1 MKKRLQKSLLPLLT
15 LVLTGGMLFSA
26 GEVFAQSYA
35 GVDTI
40 SYRAMV
46 KFLSPKNRNDLPSQM
61 RFFEAANS
69 AGNEYVGWRAPF
81 NMPASYTLIWPVAPP
96 SSFPA
101 ILQAVSAD
109 STTWGTTGTGD
120 ITGVIAGVGLADGG
134 LSGDVTLNVIY
145 AATAGNADTLSLHDF
160 ITGTPSANTFIKW
173 NGANWVTAAAGGT
186 IIGREVDGS
195 PSIAALSTL
204 EFLQSTGLKFT
215 DQGSNVGRVEID
227 TSTVWI
233 NTKTEIAV
241 QIASA
246 IAAYQQDSDTTG
258 FDASKTWVLAKNY
271 LTAET
276 GDISA
281 VNAGYGLAG
290 GGTSGAVTV
299 TLDSVSVYAQTKTEN
314 NALYVPL
321 ARMITA
327 GNGLVGGGDLA
338 ANRTLDVIGSDGIKA
353 EADTLRAILTTTAGM
368 LIKAGVGAIDSLEM
382 KLDGNTLIKSTAGVK
397 VSAIGSTEITNGAIL
412 NEDINAS
419 AAIALSK
426 IASSNAGRLVITSGG
441 TLVER
446 AALTASAL
454 VVGDASN
461 GVASLAL
468 GAANRVVGMNSGATA
483 NEYKDVLGTSNR
495 VTVTHGANSIT
506 LNTPQDLHTAA
517 LNQFGRTLLDSLRF
531 TNTGGIWQNSDTLR
545 FLRKSDGLFQF
556 KLDLGDLPATGEF
569 MRVAAGRI
577 VNFGAIAD
585 ADVPNTITLDNVT
598 QITTRALSDMQGQVG
613 DLQIADGAVDGG
625 TGGEVADNTLTA
637 ADIDET
643 VAYNFSNAG
652 NVFIGTKA
660 VLDSIR
666 FAGVNKISANNDTL
680 YFYRKSDG
688 AFQFKL
694 FLGDVPATDEILKIG
709 AGRIASWQADAV
721 SGGAGGYST
730 VQEEGSGLTQRAT
743 LNFVGSSA
751 TAADDAGNT
760 RTNVTFDAD
769 LNALASNSTD
779 GLWTHT
785 GAGTGAARTLTGTG
799 GAISITNGD
808 GVSGNPTF
816 TLPSTLTVP
825 TVYAIGS
832 DPADAGV
839 IRLEN
844 AAVIGWEAAP
854 AGTDV
859 TLTVDASEV
868 MQASGTFNAVTLT
881 ENGNGITNNAE
892 ALGGDLSG
900 NLPNPSVTD
909 DSHAH
914 TTTTISGLDVSS
926 DLNLVAG
933 TNITLTGDQLDV
945 DDAFVLNTGDAITG
959 NLDFNDSVTD
969 SPQAI
974 FTPATGTAWKFYT
987 VDSDDDLAIE
997 SASSAST
1004 ENIDI
1009 TNPGAGTATLTV
1021 EGAISASNF
1030 SGSSSGTNT
1039 GDVTLAGTP
1048 DYITISGQV
1057 ITRGDVTL
1065 TTHTAGNYVASVAT
1079 TAPLS
1084 GGAGGSEGA
1093 ALTLA
1098 ITNDGVGPTQIDE
1111 TANYDF
1117 SGTVLFDGDALRLD
1131 DTDASHQLIITPGSN
1146 LSVNRVLTITTGD
1159 AARTLTMTGDATV
1172 SGTNTGDITV
1182 TGESYLSLSSQQIT
1196 ANAVNLSGTHV
1207 TGTLAAAR
1215 FPALTGDVTTTAGSV
1230 ATAIGADKITEA
1242 MLKAVNA
1249 AVDEDIFTY
1258 ESTTGDFEWHTL
1270 SELGIQPLE
1279 ATLTD
1284 IADGTI
1290 DENLVNTAN
1299 PWAVNEGG
1307 TGAATFTANGVLYGN
1322 TTSALQVTAQGGAN
1336 TVLTANAGAPSFS
1349 GQPTLATGIITK
1361 GQNAVEIDPYGASA
1375 GNTGEARF
1383 LELAATGTNY
1393 VGWKAHD
1400 ALAATTVYT
1409 MPRKGS
1415 ATTGMVL
1422 HYATTGDSTY
1432 WDTDD
1437 GAGGGAPTDAQ
1448 YLVLA
1453 LNGSL
1458 SAERVATGTANEITL
1473 TDGGANGNLT
1483 FSLPTALTLSSK
1495 ELQGGTIFIAEGATA
1510 NAFEGTFA
1518 VTDFTADRTIT
1529 FDDLTG
1535 TVTVLGNTTSG
1546 TGAILREGSPT
1557 ITTPT
1562 IADFSNSTHTHTNTA
1577 GGGVLSSYLFFAP
1590 TASQTFTSDGTS
1602 ETLIFDFQAAFTAG
1616 NQYTIKQ
1623 TTGNPTGG
1631 SLFTVQAA
1639 DADVSPIMKL
1649 ENTAA
1654 VTIATGLQIAATNA
1668 SGVLTTALD
1677 LSDAEIVTA
1686 VALGSNDVTVGGAT
1700 ISSAEFA
1707 VLDGAI
1713 DLSGAE
1719 VTGTL
1724 AAARFPA
1731 LTGDVTNS
1739 AGSLATTI
1747 GADKILESMLKAVNA
1762 AVDEDILTYEST
1774 TGDFEWHTPAE
1785 LNLVETS
1792 RTITVAGTTNEITS
1806 SAGAQDLSTN
1816 RTWTL
1821 SLPATI
1827 DLGGKTSFEV
1837 PNGAAP
1843 TVDAVGEIAVD
1854 DNTWATGHGT
1864 LVIYDGTAETRAVN
1878 VLSSDTPTNGQVPKW
1893 NTGGTIT
1900 WEDDNNSGGA
1910 TAWDA
1915 IADPSGNGTI
1925 AFGTT
1930 EQIITGNTNDVT
1942 AAMQDLLSLNYT
1954 NDGATDIL
1962 TQRILVL
1969 NKLAAS
1975 TNALERGLVI
1985 DNQDGAAL
1993 DVGIE
1998 IVGTST
2004 GAVTTA
2010 IKADDAEI
2018 GTALAIGSNDITTTS
2033 TTIAST
2039 ELDRLDGLTA
2049 AIVQADRSITING
2062 TASEITSSAGAQDLS
2077 ANRTWTL
2084 SLPDVYKIVDIHAGA
2099 FFTGAGDLT
2108 GTIFGT
2114 DADNTND
2121 FSADYL
2127 EFSASADNYISV
2139 VVNMPPDWDAST
2151 APKFKIISYSTGSHA
2166 SQTAAWDI
2174 ACGYVRPG
2182 TDSWIAALGSA
2193 VEATQTY
2200 TSANV
2205 WQLSSALAP
2214 TPAGTAA
2221 AGAQIKVRLFRE
2233 GTDGTND
2240 TFTSTSRLVK
2250 LQMQY
2255 KKTVYGDTVS
2265 W

>member
-1 MKKRLQKSLLPLLT
+1 MTRLKKISLSFLLS
-15 LVLTGGMLFSA
+15 LVITGGMLFSA
-26 GEVFAQSYA
+26 GDAFAQSYVGA
-35 GVDTI
+35 DTV
-40 SYRAMV
+40 SYRGMV
-46 KFLSPKNRNDLPSQM
+46 KFLSPKNRLDLPAQM
-61 RFFEAANS
+61 RFFEATNS

-81 NMPASYTLIWPVAPP
+81 NIATSFTLIFPGVAPT
-96 SSFPA
+96 A
-101 ILQAVSAD
+101 GQILQAANGD
-109 STTWGTTGTGD
+109 SLVWGTTGSGD
-120 ITGVIAGVGLADGG
+120 ITGVIAGVGLVDGG

-145 AATAGNADTLSLHDF
+145 AATAGNADTLTLHDF
-160 ITGTPSANTFIKW
+160 VTGTPSANTFIKW
-173 NGANWVTAAAGGT
+173 NGANWVTATAGGT

-195 PSIAALSTL
+195 PSIATLATL

-233 NTKTEIAV
+233 NTKTEIAA

-246 IAAYQQDSDTTG
+246 IAQKQDDSDTTG
-258 FDASKTWVLAKNY
+258 FDASKTWVLAKSY
-271 LTAET
+271 LVAADIAAKQDDADTLTWDATKTYVNSRGFLTTET

-281 VNAGYGLAG
+281 VTAGYGLAG
-290 GGTSGAVTV
+290 GGSSGAVTV
-299 TLDSVSVYAQTKTEN
+299 TLDSASVYAQTKTEN

-338 ANRTLDVIGSDGIKA
+338 ANRTLDVIGSDGLKA

-397 VSAIGSTEITNGAIL
+397 VNAIGSTEITNGAIL

-426 IASSNAGRLVITSGG
+426 LASSNAGRLVITSGG
-441 TLVER
+441 TIAER
-446 AALTASAL
+446 AALTPSAL

-468 GAANRVVGMNSGATA
+468 GTANRVVGMNSGATA

-506 LNTPQDLHTAA
+506 LNAPQDLHTAA

-577 VNFGAIAD
+577 VSFGAIAD

-598 QITTRALSDMQGQVG
+598 QITTRNLSDMQGQIG
-613 DLQIADGAVDGG
+613 DTQTADGAIDGG

-652 NVFIGTKA
+652 NIFIGTKA

-694 FLGDVPATDEILKIG
+694 WLGDVPATDEILKIG

-743 LNFVGSSA
+743 INFVGSSA

-760 RTNVTFDAD
+760 RTNVTFDTD

-779 GLWTHT
+779 GLWAHT
-785 GAGTGAARTLTGTG
+785 GAGTGAARTMTGTG
-799 GAISITNGD
+799 GAVSITNGD

-881 ENGNGITNNAE
+881 ENGNAITNDAD

-945 DDAFVLNTGDAITG
+945 DDAFVLNTGDAIAG
-959 NLDFNDSVTD
+959 NLDFNDGSTD

-997 SASSAST
+997 SASSGST

-1030 SGSSSGTNT
+1030 SGSSSGANT
-1039 GDVTLAGTP
+1039 GDQTITLTSHVTGSGTGSFATTITNSVITAAMVANGDHGAFTYASNVATLDAGSVSGGNAGTVT
-1048 DYITISGQV
+1048 DN
-1057 ITRGDVTL
+1057 TL
-1065 TTHTAGNYVASVAT
+1065 TADDVAAD
-1079 TAPLS
+1079 AI
-1084 GGAGGSEGA
+1084 GASELLESA
-1093 ALTLA
+1093 
-1098 ITNDGVGPTQIDE
+1098 
-1111 TANYDF
+1111 DF
-1117 SGTVLFDGDALRLD
+1117 SFTGSATFDADALHIF
-1131 DTDASHQLIITPGSN
+1131 DTNASHDLIITPGSD
-1146 LSVNRVLTITTGD
+1146 LTADRVLTITTGD

-1249 AVDEDIFTY
+1249 AVDEDILTY
-1258 ESTTGDFEWHTL
+1258 ESTTGDFEWHTPAEL
-1270 SELGIQPLE
+1270 SLQPLE

-1383 LELAATGTNY
+1383 VELAANGTNY
-1393 VGWKAHD
+1393 GGWRGHD
-1400 ALAATTVYT
+1400 AYASSVVYRV
-1409 MPRKGS
+1409 PRKEGAS
-1415 ATTGMVL
+1415 TGYVL
-1422 HYATTGDSTY
+1422 HYASTGDSTY

-1448 YLVLA
+1448 YLTLA

-1458 SAERVATGTANEITL
+1458 SAERVAVGATNNISTS
-1473 TDGGANGNLT
+1473 DGGANGNFTIGL
-1483 FSLPTALTLSSK
+1483 AATLDLAAK
-1495 ELQGGTIFIAEGATA
+1495 VVINDTLFVAEGASA
-1510 NAFEGTFA
+1510 NTSETHFTI
-1518 VTDFTADRTIT
+1518 DDPTADREIN
-1529 FDDLTG
+1529 FPDLSG
-1535 TVTVLGNTTSG
+1535 EVTVLGNTTSG

-1562 IADFSNSTHTHTNTA
+1562 IADFSNSNHTHQSVA
-1577 GGGVLSSYLFFAP
+1577 GGGPLI
-1590 TASQTFTSDGTS
+1590 GTS
-1602 ETLIFDFQAAFTAG
+1602 YVEIQNTTVATSNQVLILRSG
-1616 NQYTIKQ
+1616 NQT
-1623 TTGNPTGG
+1623 
-1631 SLFTVQAA
+1631 
-1639 DADVSPIMKL
+1639 
-1649 ENTAA
+1649 TAA
-1654 VTIATGLQIAATNA
+1654 NNDEGYVSFTN
-1668 SGVLTTALD
+1668 D
-1677 LSDAEIVTA
+1677 NDAENQIEFSRLTFRAIDVTA
-1686 VALGSNDVTVGGAT
+1686 ASKDAALIWSVMSGNTLTDVVKVQ
-1700 ISSAEFA
+1700 SS
-1707 VLDGAI
+1707 
-1713 DLSGAE
+1713 
-1719 VTGTL
+1719 
-1724 AAARFPA
+1724 
-1731 LTGDVTNS
+1731 
-1739 AGSLATTI
+1739 
-1747 GADKILESMLKAVNA
+1747 
-1762 AVDEDILTYEST
+1762 
-1774 TGDFEWHTPAE
+1774 
-1785 LNLVETS
+1785 
-1792 RTITVAGTTNEITS
+1792 
-1806 SAGAQDLSTN
+1806 
-1816 RTWTL
+1816 
-1821 SLPATI
+1821 
-1827 DLGGKTSFEV
+1827 
-1837 PNGAAP
+1837 
-1843 TVDAVGEIAVD
+1843 
-1854 DNTWATGHGT
+1854 
-1864 LVIYDGTAETRAVN
+1864 
-1878 VLSSDTPTNGQVPKW
+1878 
-1893 NTGGTIT
+1893 TGGTIT
-1900 WEDDNNSGGA
+1900 TDILAGTLLEGGNAITNNAEALGGDLSGNLPNPSVTDDSHAHTTTTISGLDLANDLNTFTSANLFGRLTDETGGTGVAVGSISPAFTGAPTFGNGA
-1910 TAWDA
+1910 TSAGTVRILEDTDDGSNYTQFSVPA
-1915 IADPSGNGTI
+1915 LGADVNYTLPPNDGDSGQLLRTDGAGVLTWVTPGAGSGHTI
-1925 AFGTT
+1925 RNEGSDLTAR
-1930 EQIITGNTNDVT
+1930 TGLNFIGSAVT
-1942 AAMQDLLSLNYT
+1942 AA
-1954 NDGATDIL
+1954 
-1962 TQRILVL
+1962 
-1969 NKLAAS
+1969 
-1975 TNALERGLVI
+1975 
-1985 DNQDGAAL
+1985 
-1993 DVGIE
+1993 
-1998 IVGTST
+1998 
-2004 GAVTTA
+2004 
-2010 IKADDAEI
+2010 DDAGGDESEI
-2018 GTALAIGSNDITTTS
+2018 TFDAEVNGIADLATSGIVARTGSGTFAGRTNT
-2033 TTIAST
+2033 
-2039 ELDRLDGLTA
+2039 
-2049 AIVQADRSITING
+2049 G
-2062 TASEITSSAGAQDLS
+2062 TASEITVTNGDGVSG
-2077 ANRTWTL
+2077 NPTF
-2084 SLPDVYKIVDIHAGA
+2084 SLPDVYAIVDIHAGA

>member
-1 MKKRLQKSLLPLLT
+1 MIMKPKRKKSLLLLLSLT
-15 LVLTGGMLFSA
+15 LAGVLLVAA
-26 GEVFAQSYA
+26 GESLAQSYA
-35 GVDTI
+35 GADTVQ
-40 SYRAMV
+40 YRGMV
-46 KFLSPKNRNDLPSQM
+46 KFLSPKNRLGLPAQM
-61 RFFEAANS
+61 RFFEATNS

-81 NMPASYTLIWPVAPP
+81 NMSASYTLIWPAVPP
-96 SSFPA
+96 TA
-101 ILQAVSAD
+101 GQILQAASGD
-109 STTWGTTGTGD
+109 SIVWGSTGAGD

-145 AATAGNADTLSLHDF
+145 AATAGNADTLTLHDF
-160 ITGTPSANTFIKW
+160 ITGAPSTNTFIKW

-233 NTKTEIAV
+233 NTKTEIAA

-246 IAAYQQDSDTTG
+246 ISAYQQDSDTTG
-258 FDASKTWVLAKNY
+258 FDASKTWVLSKNY
-271 LTAET
+271 LTTET

-281 VNAGYGLAG
+281 VTAGYGLAG
-290 GGTSGAVTV
+290 GGSSGAVTLTV
-299 TLDSVSVYAQTKTEN
+299 DSTTVYVQTKTENNALYQAKGDTSTYDATKTYVNAQGFITSSALSNYQQDADTTTFDATKTFVNAQGFLKASDSTAVYLQTKTEN

-321 ARMITA
+321 SRTITA
-327 GNGLVGGGDLA
+327 GNGLVGGSSLN
-338 ANRTLDVIGSDGIKA
+338 ANIVLDAIGTDGIKA
-353 EADTLRAILTTTAGM
+353 DTDSLRAILTSTAG
-368 LIKAGVGAIDSLEM
+368 LRIKAGTGAIDSLEL
-382 KLDGNTLIKSTAGVK
+382 KLDGSTLSKSTAGVK
-397 VSAIGSTEITNGAIL
+397 VSAIGSSEITDN
-412 NEDINAS
+412 S
-419 AAIALSK
+419 
-426 IASSNAGRLVITSGG
+426 V
-441 TLVER
+441 
-446 AALTASAL
+446 TA
-454 VVGDASN
+454 
-461 GVASLAL
+461 
-468 GAANRVVGMNSGATA
+468 T
-483 NEYKDVLGTSNR
+483 
-495 VTVTHGANSIT
+495 
-506 LNTPQDLHTAA
+506 
-517 LNQFGRTLLDSLRF
+517 
-531 TNTGGIWQNSDTLR
+531 
-545 FLRKSDGLFQF
+545 
-556 KLDLGDLPATGEF
+556 
-569 MRVAAGRI
+569 
-577 VNFGAIAD
+577 
-585 ADVPNTITLDNVT
+585 
-598 QITTRALSDMQGQVG
+598 
-613 DLQIADGAVDGG
+613 
-625 TGGEVADNTLTA
+625 
-637 ADIDET
+637 DIDET

-652 NVFIGTKA
+652 NIFIGTKA

-694 FLGDVPATDEILKIG
+694 FLGDVPATDEILKIS

-779 GLWTHT
+779 GLWAHT

-799 GAISITNGD
+799 GAVSITNGD

-868 MQASGTFNAVTLT
+868 MQASGTFNAVTVT
-881 ENGNGITNNAE
+881 ENGNGLTNNAD

-945 DDAFVLNTGDAITG
+945 DDAFVLNTGDAIAG
-959 NLDFNDSVTD
+959 NLDFNDGVTD

-974 FTPATGTAWKFYT
+974 FTPATGTAWKIYT

-1172 SGTNTGDITV
+1172 SGTNSGDITV

-1230 ATAIGADKITEA
+1230 TTAIGADKVTEA

-1258 ESTTGDFEWHTL
+1258 EATTGDFEWHTL

-1349 GQPTLATGIITK
+1349 GQPTLATGVITK
-1361 GQNAVEIDPYGASA
+1361 GQNAVEIDPYGSSA

-1383 LELAATGTNY
+1383 VELAANGTNY
-1393 VGWKAHD
+1393 GGWRGHD
-1400 ALAATTVYT
+1400 AYASSVVYRV
-1409 MPRKGS
+1409 PRKEGAS
-1415 ATTGMVL
+1415 TGYVL
-1422 HYATTGDSTY
+1422 HYASTGDSTY

-1448 YLVLA
+1448 YLTLA

-1458 SAERVATGTANEITL
+1458 SAERVAVGATNNISTN
-1473 TDGGANGNLT
+1473 DGGANGNFTIGLA
-1483 FSLPTALTLSSK
+1483 STLDLAAK
-1495 ELQGGTIFIAEGATA
+1495 VVINDTLFVAEGASA
-1510 NAFEGTFA
+1510 NTSEAHFTI
-1518 VTDFTADRTIT
+1518 DDPTADREIN
-1529 FDDLTG
+1529 FPDLSG
-1535 TVTVLGNTTSG
+1535 EVTVLGNTTSG

-1562 IADFSNSTHTHTNTA
+1562 IADFSNSNHTHQTVA
-1577 GGGVLSSYLFFAP
+1577 GGGPLI
-1590 TASQTFTSDGTS
+1590 GTS
-1602 ETLIFDFQAAFTAG
+1602 YVEIQNTTVATSNQVLILRSG
-1616 NQYTIKQ
+1616 NQ
-1623 TTGNPTGG
+1623 
-1631 SLFTVQAA
+1631 
-1639 DADVSPIMKL
+1639 
-1649 ENTAA
+1649 TAA
-1654 VTIATGLQIAATNA
+1654 ANNDEGYVSFTN
-1668 SGVLTTALD
+1668 D
-1677 LSDAEIVTA
+1677 NDAENQIEFSRLTFRAIDVTA
-1686 VALGSNDVTVGGAT
+1686 ASKDAALIWSVMSGNTLTDVVK
-1700 ISSAEFA
+1700 IQSS
-1707 VLDGAI
+1707 
-1713 DLSGAE
+1713 
-1719 VTGTL
+1719 
-1724 AAARFPA
+1724 
-1731 LTGDVTNS
+1731 
-1739 AGSLATTI
+1739 
-1747 GADKILESMLKAVNA
+1747 
-1762 AVDEDILTYEST
+1762 
-1774 TGDFEWHTPAE
+1774 
-1785 LNLVETS
+1785 
-1792 RTITVAGTTNEITS
+1792 
-1806 SAGAQDLSTN
+1806 
-1816 RTWTL
+1816 
-1821 SLPATI
+1821 
-1827 DLGGKTSFEV
+1827 
-1837 PNGAAP
+1837 
-1843 TVDAVGEIAVD
+1843 
-1854 DNTWATGHGT
+1854 
-1864 LVIYDGTAETRAVN
+1864 
-1878 VLSSDTPTNGQVPKW
+1878 
-1893 NTGGTIT
+1893 TGGTIT
-1900 WEDDNNSGGA
+1900 TDILAGTLLEGGNAITNNAEALGGDLSGNLPNPSVTDDSHAHTTTTISGLDLANDLNTFTSANLFGRLTDETGGTGVAVGSISPAFTGAPTFGNGA
-1910 TAWDA
+1910 TSAGTLRILEDTDDGANYTQFSVPALGADVNYTLPPNDGDSGQLLRTDGAGVLTWVTPGAGGGTTWDA
-1915 IADPSGNGTI
+1915 IGDAAGNGSVG
-1925 AFGTT
+1925 FGDT
-1930 EQIITGNTNDVT
+1930 EQIIVSSQTSGDISTLTLDINQVDDAAATDDLIAFSIDATSESGDAGDTFTLLRLLYENGTANTILDRALLIDNAETT
-1942 AAMQDLLSLNYT
+1942 ASTMTDAILITSSGV
-1954 NDGATDIL
+1954 NDGIVDAID
-1962 TQRILVL
+1962 VS
-1969 NKLAAS
+1969 AS
-1975 TNALERGLVI
+1975 NITNALNIGANNI
-1985 DNQDGAAL
+1985 ITGAA
-1993 DVGIE
+1993 
-1998 IVGTST
+1998 
-2004 GAVTTA
+2004 
-2010 IKADDAEI
+2010 
-2018 GTALAIGSNDITTTS
+2018 
-2033 TTIAST
+2033 TIAST
-2039 ELDRLDGLTA
+2039 ELDRLDGKDAALIDLNDSPVITGAWDGGGATSFEIPNGANPTVSVAGQISIDSEGTTESAVRFFADAEYVLPARFSKAFVIFAPSANDDIPLWRVPYGITIRAIHVLVVGGTNVIGGLDEADGNGASSA
-2049 AIVQADRSITING
+2049 AIDADITGSAGTNANDDGSLSNG
-2062 TASEITSSAGAQDLS
+2062 TLD
-2077 ANRTWTL
+2077 
-2084 SLPDVYKIVDIHAGA
+2084 
-2099 FFTGAGDLT
+2099 AGDYLMWHT
-2108 GTIFGT
+2108 TSVSGSVTNVTITFEYT
-2114 DADNTND
+2114 VDP
-2121 FSADYL
+2121 
-2127 EFSASADNYISV
+2127 
-2139 VVNMPPDWDAST
+2139 VN
-2151 APKFKIISYSTGSHA
+2151 
-2166 SQTAAWDI
+2166 
-2174 ACGYVRPG
+2174 
-2182 TDSWIAALGSA
+2182 
-2193 VEATQTY
+2193 
-2200 TSANV
+2200 
-2205 WQLSSALAP
+2205 
-2214 TPAGTAA
+2214 
-2221 AGAQIKVRLFRE
+2221 
-2233 GTDGTND
+2233 
-2240 TFTSTSRLVK
+2240 
-2250 LQMQY
+2250 
-2255 KKTVYGDTVS
+2255 
-2265 W
+2265 

>member
-1 MKKRLQKSLLPLLT
+1 MKKRLQKSLLPLLS

-81 NMPASYTLIWPVAPP
+81 NIPASYTLIWPVNAP

-145 AATAGNADTLSLHDF
+145 AATAGNADTLTLHDF
-160 ITGTPSANTFIKW
+160 ITGSPSANTFIKW

-233 NTKTEIAV
+233 NTKTEIAA

-281 VNAGYGLAG
+281 VTAGYGLAG
-290 GGTSGAVTV
+290 GGSSGAVTLTV
-299 TLDSVSVYAQTKTEN
+299 DSTTVYLQTKTEN

-321 ARMITA
+321 ARMLTA

-338 ANRTLDVIGSDGIKA
+338 ANRTLDVIGSDGLKA
-353 EADTLRAILTTTAGM
+353 EADTLRAILTSTAGI
-368 LIKAGVGAIDSLEM
+368 LIKAGVGAIDSLEL
-382 KLDGNTLIKSTAGVK
+382 KLDGSTLSKSTAGVK
-397 VSAIGSTEITNGAIL
+397 VSAIGSAEITNGAIL

-426 IASSNAGRLVITSGG
+426 LASSNAGRLVITSGG
-441 TLVER
+441 TLAER
-446 AALTASAL
+446 AALTANAFT
-454 VVGDASN
+454 VGDATN

-468 GAANRVVGMNSGATA
+468 SSANRVVGMNSGATA

-495 VTVTHGANSIT
+495 VTVTHAANSIT
-506 LNTPQDLHTAA
+506 LNAPQDLHAAA

-598 QITTRALSDMQGQVG
+598 QITTRALSDMQGQIT
-613 DLQIADGAVDGG
+613 DTQIADGAVDGG

-637 ADIDET
+637 ADLDET

-652 NVFIGTKA
+652 NIFIGTKA

-694 FLGDVPATDEILKIG
+694 WLGDVPATDEILKIG

-779 GLWTHT
+779 GLWAHT

-799 GAISITNGD
+799 GAVSITNGD

-816 TLPSTLTVP
+816 TLPGTLTVP

-844 AAVIGWEAAP
+844 AAVIGWEASP

-945 DDAFVLNTGDAITG
+945 DDAFVLNAGDAITG
-959 NLDFNDSVTD
+959 NLDFNDGVTD

-1172 SGTNTGDITV
+1172 SGTNSGDITV

-1215 FPALTGDVTTTAGSV
+1215 FPALTGDVTTSAGSV
-1230 ATAIGADKITEA
+1230 ATAIGADKVTEA

-1258 ESTTGDFEWHTL
+1258 EATTGDFEWHTL
-1270 SELGIQPLE
+1270 AELGIQPLE

-1415 ATTGMVL
+1415 ATTGQVL
-1422 HYATTGDSTY
+1422 HINATTDSTY

-1448 YLVLA
+1448 YLTLA

-1495 ELQGGTIFIAEGATA
+1495 ELQGGTLFIAEGASA
-1510 NAFEGTFA
+1510 NGFETSF
-1518 VTDFTADRTIT
+1518 TINDPTADRSIAFPDVGGTIPIST
-1529 FDDLTG
+1529 NAGSAGDIFRKSSATAGDAAWEA
-1535 TVTVLGNTTSG
+1535 VLG
-1546 TGAILREGSPT
+1546 TGQLVATGSPPLV
-1557 ITTPT
+1557 TPQ
-1562 IADFSNSTHTHTNTA
+1562 IADFTNATHNHQTTA
-1577 GGGVLSSYLFFAP
+1577 GGGPLIGDSFVEIQNNTAATSNQVLILRSGNQTTAANNDEGYITFTNDNDAETQIEFSRLSWIATDVTAASKDAAFTFDIMSANTLTEVLRVQSSSGGTITTNIVAGSLQEGGNAVPNATDHLGFFSATTSAQLFGITSDETGGTGVLVGNVSPTISTSLSQDGDVADAGYLRLQNAAVIGWEAAPAGADVTLTVDASEIMQASGTFNAATLTEGTNAVPNVTDNLSVFAATSSANLASVLSDESGAAGVFPRFNLTSAAQGDLIYYNGTNWVNLAPGTAGQVLESGGVGANPAWGTDDGGGSIAWSALTAP
-1590 TASQTFTSDGTS
+1590 TGATSYVSDNTA
-1602 ETLIFDFQAAFTAG
+1602 ETVTFDFQPNFSADQFIISQTAG
-1616 NQYTIKQ
+1616 N
-1623 TTGNPTGG
+1623 PTAGG
-1631 SLFTVQAA
+1631 SLLVVQAA
-1639 DADVSPIMKL
+1639 DADVSPIMQI

-1654 VTIATGLQIAATNA
+1654 VTIPVGLEIAATNG
-1668 SGVLTTALD
+1668 SGVLTTAID
-1677 LSDAEIVTA
+1677 VDDPEIVTA
-1686 VALGSNDVTVGGAT
+1686 L
-1700 ISSAEFA
+1700 
-1707 VLDGAI
+1707 
-1713 DLSGAE
+1713 
-1719 VTGTL
+1719 
-1724 AAARFPA
+1724 
-1731 LTGDVTNS
+1731 S
-1739 AGSLATTI
+1739 AG
-1747 GADKILESMLKAVNA
+1747 
-1762 AVDEDILTYEST
+1762 
-1774 TGDFEWHTPAE
+1774 
-1785 LNLVETS
+1785 
-1792 RTITVAGTTNEITS
+1792 
-1806 SAGAQDLSTN
+1806 
-1816 RTWTL
+1816 
-1821 SLPATI
+1821 
-1827 DLGGKTSFEV
+1827 
-1837 PNGAAP
+1837 
-1843 TVDAVGEIAVD
+1843 
-1854 DNTWATGHGT
+1854 DN
-1864 LVIYDGTAETRAVN
+1864 
-1878 VLSSDTPTNGQVPKW
+1878 P
-1893 NTGGTIT
+1893 
-1900 WEDDNNSGGA
+1900 
-1910 TAWDA
+1910 
-1915 IADPSGNGTI
+1915 
-1925 AFGTT
+1925 
-1930 EQIITGNTNDVT
+1930 
-1942 AAMQDLLSLNYT
+1942 
-1954 NDGATDIL
+1954 
-1962 TQRILVL
+1962 
-1969 NKLAAS
+1969 
-1975 TNALERGLVI
+1975 
-1985 DNQDGAAL
+1985 
-1993 DVGIE
+1993 
-1998 IVGTST
+1998 
-2004 GAVTTA
+2004 
-2010 IKADDAEI
+2010 
-2018 GTALAIGSNDITTTS
+2018 
-2033 TTIAST
+2033 
-2039 ELDRLDGLTA
+2039 
-2049 AIVQADRSITING
+2049 ITING
-2062 TASEITSSAGAQDLS
+2062 YREHWMTAGAL
-2077 ANRTWTL
+2077 
-2084 SLPDVYKIVDIHAGA
+2084 VDK
-2099 FFTGAGDLT
+2099 AGDLT
-2108 GTIFGT
+2108 IATGFLT
-2114 DADNTND
+2114 DSENTND
-2121 FSADYL
+2121 NGIDYY
-2127 EFSASADNYISV
+2127 EFSASAENYVIADFGP
-2139 VVNMPPDWDAST
+2139 MPADWDGTT
-2151 APKFKIISYSTGSHA
+2151 APKIKVISFSTTANGSN
-2166 SQTAAWDI
+2166 TADFEA
-2174 ACGYVRPG
+2174 AAKYVRFG
-2182 TDSWIAALGSA
+2182 TDAWTGAFGSFDVDNTA
-2193 VEATQTY
+2193 IYDV
-2200 TSANV
+2200 ANEE
-2205 WQLSSALAP
+2205 QSITIAP

-2221 AGAQIKVRLFRE
+2221 AGARFVVLIRRD
-2233 GTDGTND
+2233 GDDGTND
-2240 TFTSTSRLVK
+2240 TAAGTSRVTFVG
-2250 LQMQY
+2250 MQY
-2255 KKTVYGDTVS
+2255 KTSQVVGMTA

>member
-1 MKKRLQKSLLPLLT
+1 MKQRLQKSLLPLLS
-15 LVLTGGMLFSA
+15 LVLTGGILFSA
-26 GEVFAQSYA
+26 GEAFAQSYA
-35 GVDTI
+35 GVDTVY
-40 SYRAMV
+40 YRGMV
-46 KFLSPKNRNDLPSQM
+46 KYLSPKNRLDLPAQL
-61 RFFEAANS
+61 RFFEATNS
-69 AGNEYVGWRAPF
+69 PGNEYVGWRAPF
-81 NMPASYTLIWPVAPP
+81 NMPASYTLIWPVNAP

-109 STTWGTTGTGD
+109 STTWGTTGSGD

-145 AATAGNADTLSLHDF
+145 AATAGNADTLTLHDF
-160 ITGTPSANTFIKW
+160 ITGSPSANTFIKW

-215 DQGSNVGRVEID
+215 DQTGNVGRVEID

-233 NTKTEIAV
+233 NTKTEIAA

-246 IAAYQQDSDTTG
+246 IAQKQDDSDTTG

-281 VNAGYGLAG
+281 VTAGYGLAG
-290 GGTSGAVTV
+290 GGSSGAVTLTV
-299 TLDSVSVYAQTKTEN
+299 DSTTVYLQTKTEN

-321 ARMITA
+321 SRMLTA

-338 ANRTLDVIGSDGIKA
+338 ANRTLDVIGSDGLKA
-353 EADTLRAILTTTAGM
+353 DADTLRAILTTTAGI

-397 VSAIGSTEITNGAIL
+397 VNAIGSTEITNGAIL

-441 TLVER
+441 TLAER
-446 AALTASAL
+446 AALTPSAL

-468 GAANRVVGMNSGATA
+468 GTANRVVGMNSGATA

-506 LNTPQDLHTAA
+506 LNAPQDLHTAA
-517 LNQFGRTLLDSLRF
+517 LNQFARTLLDSLRF

-577 VNFGAIAD
+577 VQFGAIAD

-598 QITTRALSDMQGQVG
+598 QITTRALSDMQGQIT
-613 DLQIADGAVDGG
+613 DMQIADGAVDGG

-652 NVFIGTKA
+652 NIFIGTKA

-779 GLWTHT
+779 GLWAHT

-799 GAISITNGD
+799 GAVSITNGD

-816 TLPSTLTVP
+816 TLPGTLTVP

-844 AAVIGWEAAP
+844 AAVIGWEASP

-868 MQASGTFNAVTLT
+868 MQASGTFNAVTVT
-881 ENGNGITNNAE
+881 ENGNGLTNNAD

-945 DDAFVLNTGDAITG
+945 DDAFVLNSGDAITG
-959 NLDFNDSVTD
+959 NLDFNDGVTD

-1172 SGTNTGDITV
+1172 SGTNTGDQTITL
-1182 TGESYLSLSSQQIT
+1182 TS
-1196 ANAVNLSGTHV
+1196 HV
-1207 TGTLAAAR
+1207 TGSGTGSFATTIANSVITAAMVAN
-1215 FPALTGDVTTTAGSV
+1215 GDHGAFTYASNV
-1230 ATAIGADKITEA
+1230 ATLDASSVSGGNAGIISDNTITADDVAADAIGASELLESADFAFTGSATFDGDALHIFDTDASHDLIITPGSNLTA
-1242 MLKAVNA
+1242 DHTL
-1249 AVDEDIFTY
+1249 TL
-1258 ESTTGDFEWHTL
+1258 TTGD
-1270 SELGIQPLE
+1270 
-1279 ATLTD
+1279 ADRTLT
-1284 IADGTI
+1284 IS
-1290 DENLVNTAN
+1290 
-1299 PWAVNEGG
+1299 
-1307 TGAATFTANGVLYGN
+1307 GN
-1322 TTSALQVTAQGGAN
+1322 TTLGG
-1336 TVLTANAGAPSFS
+1336 GSHS
-1349 GQPTLATGIITK
+1349 GT
-1361 GQNAVEIDPYGASA
+1361 
-1375 GNTGEARF
+1375 NTGDQ
-1383 LELAATGTNY
+1383 T
-1393 VGWKAHD
+1393 
-1400 ALAATTVYT
+1400 
-1409 MPRKGS
+1409 
-1415 ATTGMVL
+1415 
-1422 HYATTGDSTY
+1422 
-1432 WDTDD
+1432 
-1437 GAGGGAPTDAQ
+1437 
-1448 YLVLA
+1448 
-1453 LNGSL
+1453 
-1458 SAERVATGTANEITL
+1458 ITL
-1473 TDGGANGNLT
+1473 TSDVTGSGTGSFATTIANDAVTNAKAANMAQNTLKMRVASGSGDPEDIDISAGLTLVTAASGDMIIVEDATDGNLKRVDAAD
-1483 FSLPTALTLSSK
+1483 FIGAASGDITAVGDATSGSVFTGTSGTQLIFNNGSNDLTLSIGS
-1495 ELQGGTIFIAEGATA
+1495 TTA
-1510 NAFEGTFA
+1510 ARA
-1518 VTDFTADRTIT
+1518 VTFGDFAGEI
-1529 FDDLTG
+1529 
-1535 TVTVLGNTTSG
+1535 TVLGNTTTG
-1546 TGAILREGSPT
+1546 TGAQVREGSPT
-1557 ITTPT
+1557 ITTPS
-1562 IADFSNSTHTHTNTA
+1562 IADQSNMNHTHQTVA
-1577 GGGVLSSYLFFAP
+1577 GGGPLI
-1590 TASQTFTSDGTS
+1590 GTS
-1602 ETLIFDFQAAFTAG
+1602 YIEIQNTTVATSNQVLILRSG
-1616 NQYTIKQ
+1616 NQ
-1623 TTGNPTGG
+1623 
-1631 SLFTVQAA
+1631 
-1639 DADVSPIMKL
+1639 
-1649 ENTAA
+1649 TAA
-1654 VTIATGLQIAATNA
+1654 VNNDEGYVSFTN
-1668 SGVLTTALD
+1668 D
-1677 LSDAEIVTA
+1677 NDAENQVEFSRLTFRAIDVTA
-1686 VALGSNDVTVGGAT
+1686 ASKDAALIWSVMSGNTLTDVVKVQ
-1700 ISSAEFA
+1700 SS
-1707 VLDGAI
+1707 
-1713 DLSGAE
+1713 
-1719 VTGTL
+1719 
-1724 AAARFPA
+1724 
-1731 LTGDVTNS
+1731 
-1739 AGSLATTI
+1739 
-1747 GADKILESMLKAVNA
+1747 
-1762 AVDEDILTYEST
+1762 
-1774 TGDFEWHTPAE
+1774 
-1785 LNLVETS
+1785 
-1792 RTITVAGTTNEITS
+1792 
-1806 SAGAQDLSTN
+1806 
-1816 RTWTL
+1816 
-1821 SLPATI
+1821 
-1827 DLGGKTSFEV
+1827 
-1837 PNGAAP
+1837 
-1843 TVDAVGEIAVD
+1843 
-1854 DNTWATGHGT
+1854 
-1864 LVIYDGTAETRAVN
+1864 
-1878 VLSSDTPTNGQVPKW
+1878 
-1893 NTGGTIT
+1893 TGGTIT
-1900 WEDDNNSGGA
+1900 TDILAGTLLEGGNAITNNAEALGGDLSGNLPNPSVTDDSHAHTTTTISGLDLANDLNTFTSANLFGRLTDETGGTGVAVGSISPAITGAPTFGNGA
-1910 TAWDA
+1910 TSAGTLRILEDTDDGA
-1915 IADPSGNGTI
+1915 NYTQFSVPALGADVNYTLPPNDGDSGQLLRTDGAGVLTWVTPGGGSGHTI
-1925 AFGTT
+1925 RNEGSDLTAR
-1930 EQIITGNTNDVT
+1930 TGLNFIGSAVT
-1942 AAMQDLLSLNYT
+1942 AA
-1954 NDGATDIL
+1954 
-1962 TQRILVL
+1962 
-1969 NKLAAS
+1969 
-1975 TNALERGLVI
+1975 
-1985 DNQDGAAL
+1985 
-1993 DVGIE
+1993 
-1998 IVGTST
+1998 
-2004 GAVTTA
+2004 
-2010 IKADDAEI
+2010 DDAGGDESEVTFDAEVNGI
-2018 GTALAIGSNDITTTS
+2018 ADLATSGIVARTGSGTFAGRTIT
-2033 TTIAST
+2033 
-2039 ELDRLDGLTA
+2039 
-2049 AIVQADRSITING
+2049 G
-2062 TASEITSSAGAQDLS
+2062 TASEITVTNGDGVSG
-2077 ANRTWTL
+2077 NPTL
-2084 SLPDVYKIVDIHAGA
+2084 SVPDVYAIVDIHAGA

-2182 TDSWIAALGSA
+2182 TDSWVAALGSA